1 MGNMK
6 FLKSLAILAILL
18 LPSQLLA
25 GAMIVD
31 PLWAGIFDNSG
42 QPLASGQVFSY
53 AAGTMATK
61 SLYLDRGETSAA
73 PNPVIL
79 DANGRAIVYGDGAY
93 KLIIEDVN
101 NVTLYSVDNFWFQD
115 PSSASYAYLAYFSAD
130 AGTIGSLTSNGF
142 VGNGAQ
148 LSSST
153 WLNGYLLAP
162 IISQPT
168 ISSGTYNNQQNFN
181 GPTLFSNASNSF
193 ITVQIGYASIT
204 TAVGNVASFAQ
215 LNATFGTISSLSCS
229 FSSNTDAENFEIKN
243 VGNPINASDAIPL
256 WYSLGADSGMTAVG
270 GTSQM
275 TISVGSASTQAIQL
289 ILTNNTPRA
298 RNFYVEFK
306 GYVELASGSGAYD
319 NGAILTMQDQLNRV
333 MDYKIIKKPTAYDTE
348 DLDWVTSGI
357 ETIPAN
363 SSATISLMCQVINPG
378 WPNGTVLK
386 MLSGNRSFIYFAL
399 P

>member
-1 MGNMK
+1 MK
-6 FLKSLAILAILL
+6 FLKCLMVLAILI
-18 LPSQLLA
+18 LPSKLFA

-53 AAGTMATK
+53 TAGTLATK
-61 SLYLDRGETSAA
+61 SLYLDRGKTSAA

-93 KLIIEDVN
+93 KLIIQDVN

-115 PSSASYAYLAYFSAD
+115 PSSASYTYLAYISAD
-130 AGTIGSLTSNGF
+130 AGNISSLTSNGF

-162 IISQPT
+162 IISQPQ
-168 ISSGTYNNQQNFN
+168 ISSATMSGLTTIN
-181 GPTLFSNASNSF
+181 GPLTQGISSVADFNSATFTTILFTLASGTTINVQTLNPANVYNASMW
-193 ITVQIGYASIT
+193 GC
-204 TAVGNVASFAQ
+204 
-215 LNATFGTISSLSCS
+215 SLGGPLMGQ
-229 FSSNTDAENFEIKN
+229 
-243 VGNPINASDAIPL
+243 GNPIENVGSPADASGAIPL
-256 WYSLGADSGMTAVG
+256 WYSLGADSGMTAVSN
-270 GTSQM
+270 TTQ
-275 TISVGSASTQAIQL
+275 TTVSVGSGSAQAIQL
-289 ILTNNTPRA
+289 ILSNNTPRT
-298 RNFYVEFK
+298 RDFYIEFK
-306 GYVELASGSGAYD
+306 GYIELASGSGAYD
-319 NGAILTMQDQLNRV
+319 NGAILTMQDQANRV

-348 DLDWVTSGI
+348 DYDWKTSGI
-357 ETIPAN
+357 ETIGAN

-386 MLSGNRSFIYFAL
+386 ILSGNRSFIYYAL